1 MTIIRIGE
9 RVPERR
15 SVMNYVF
22 ISPHF
27 PENFKYFV
35 MSLRNHGVNVLGIA
49 SDNFGDLDADLRDSL
64 TEYYRVDNMEEYD
77 QLLRACGYF
86 TFKYGKIDYIE
97 SMNEYWLEKE
107 AHLRTDFNVDGLQL
121 EDMPHIKKKSEMKK
135 VFERASIPVARG
147 EIVIDFESAKK
158 FIEEVGYPI
167 CIKPDIGVGAAD
179 THQIANEEELK
190 EFFSIRQPVDYIME
204 EFIVGDIHTFDGLV
218 DKNGHILFLNS
229 FVYGGVMETI
239 RDELDNIYHNQVEI
253 PDDLMEVGL
262 RAVRAFDI
270 RNRFFHLEFFRMED
284 NRLVALEVNM
294 RPPGGW
300 SLDMFNYASDISV
313 FDLYSKMI
321 LGLEY
326 IVMPEIKY
334 HCAFV
339 GVKFGLEHELK
350 YSLDESLEKYG
361 HMVAKHGPM
370 PDIFSAVMGN
380 YSYVIRSRDFDE
392 LMEAAQFITA
402 RNNN

>member
-1 MTIIRIGE
+1 
-9 RVPERR
+9 
-15 SVMNYVF
+15 MNYVF

-27 PENFKYFV
+27 PDNFKYFV
-35 MSLRNHGVNVLGIA
+35 TSLRDHGVNVLGIA
-49 SDNFGDLDADLRDSL
+49 SEHYHDLDPILRESL
-64 TEYYRVDNMEEYD
+64 TEYFRVDDMEEYD

-107 AHLRTDFNVDGLQL
+107 AHLRTDFNVDGLKL
-121 EDMPHIKKKSEMKK
+121 EDMPVIKKKSEMKK
-135 VFERASIPVARG
+135 VFERANIAVAQG
-147 EIVIDFESAKK
+147 EIVEDVDSVKRFIKK
-158 FIEEVGYPI
+158 VGYPI
-167 CIKPDIGVGAAD
+167 CIKPNIGVGATD
-179 THQIANEEELK
+179 THQITNDEELE

-204 EFIVGDIHTFDGLV
+204 EFIVGDIYTFDGLI
-218 DKNGHILFLNS
+218 DKDGNILFLNS
-229 FVYGGVMETI
+229 FVYGGVMETV
-239 RDELDNIYHNQVEI
+239 RDELDNIYHNHVDI
-253 PDDLMEVGL
+253 PEDLKKVGL
-262 RAVRAFDI
+262 RAVKEFGI
-270 RNRFFHLEFFRMED
+270 RNRFFHLEFFKTKD
-284 NRLVALEVNM
+284 DQLVALEINV

-321 LGLEY
+321 LGEKQPE
-326 IVMPEIKY
+326 MPEIKY

-339 GVKFGLEHELK
+339 GVKFGLENELK
-350 YSLDESLEKYG
+350 HSLDESLDRYG
-361 HMVAKHGPM
+361 HLVAKHGPM

-402 RNNN
+402 RVNS